1 MLYNGFVVKT
11 TAKKIVKGIKKM
23 HSERIRELLED
34 LGKMSYMDIT
44 SETVENIRRKIKM
57 IEYALDEILE
67 A

>member
-1 MLYNGFVVKT
+1 
-11 TAKKIVKGIKKM
+11 M
-23 HSERIRELLED
+23 HNDRIRELLED

-57 IEYALDEILE
+57 LEYALDEILE